1 MIGTAELSVQT
12 PALRTQERPVQRTMS
27 ARKPVAL
34 MAAGLLAALGAAAL
48 ALFAGNGAN
57 GGNGSAPASAPD
69 SGSASVH
76 ASSPRPAPAALAL
89 QPSDFAMVA
98 ITYDPGQSSGWHVH
112 PGIHAVHILSGSL
125 TVYDES
131 CVARTYGPDESYV
144 GGRDPHLARN
154 ETAEPLRL
162 VVTYVE
168 PGNPAP
174 ADLSFALPAPPNC
187 PR

>member
-1 MIGTAELSVQT
+1 MFGTANLSVRAVALPVGA
-12 PALRTQERPVQRTMS
+12 PAGAERKATF
-27 ARKPVAL
+27 ARPIAL
-34 MAAGLLAALGAAAL
+34 MAAGLLAAAGALVVAL
-48 ALFAGNGAN
+48 SGGNGAD
-57 GGNGSAPASAPD
+57 GSAPVPPPPASA
-69 SGSASVH
+69 SASE
-76 ASSPRPAPAALAL
+76 PRPGPAALAL
-89 QPSDFAMVA
+89 QPSDFAVVA

-112 PGIHAVHILSGSL
+112 PGVHAVHVLSGTL

-131 CVARTYGPDESYV
+131 CAARTYGPDQSYV

-154 ETAEPLRL
+154 ETAEPLRM